1 MKKQWTLRLITAL
14 LWALAAASAMYWGLR
29 LGGPGATRAVPA
41 TAQARPAG
49 DASARLAAI
58 ARVLGDD
65 QSALASPV
73 ASASSRFALL
83 GVVAQGSTGAA
94 LLVIDGK
101 PAKPYRVGSELEE
114 GLLLQSVGPR
124 HVVLAASAGG
134 PALHRLE
141 LPGPMAAN
149 APPTPPAPASTAS
162 PATSQASQPPQASQA
177 TPQAAPTAQ
186 PPALQR
192 PAPIQNLQRLR
203 SNWHLEQPR
212 RFAASA
218 GTVFG

>member
-65 QSALASPV
+65 PSALASPV

-149 APPTPPAPASTAS
+149 APASAAS
-162 PATSQASQPPQASQA
+162 PATSQASQASQA
-177 TPQAAPTAQ
+177 TPQAAPTPQ

-192 PAPIQNLQRLR
+192 PAPVQNLQRLR

>member
-41 TAQARPAG
+41 TAQAGPAG

-149 APPTPPAPASTAS
+149 APPSPPVPASAAS
-162 PATSQASQPPQASQA
+162 PATSQASQASQA
-177 TPQAAPTAQ
+177 TPQAAPTPQ

-192 PAPIQNLQRLR
+192 PAPVQNLQRLR
-203 SNWHLEQPR
+203 SNWHPEQPR

>member
-162 PATSQASQPPQASQA
+162 PATSQASQPPQASRA

>member
-41 TAQARPAG
+41 TAQAGPAG

-149 APPTPPAPASTAS
+149 APASAAS
-162 PATSQASQPPQASQA
+162 PATSQASQPSQA
-177 TPQAAPTAQ
+177 TPQAAPTPQ

-192 PAPIQNLQRLR
+192 PAPVQNLQRLR